1 MYTIE
6 QIQDAVY
13 FLSLGIVGFVIVSL
27 ELMLLILI
35 IASYLLSFE
44 IIVTNEDIIRTLVIK
59 LIVWVWTLLDWL
71 WILLKAIT
79 GSRVLLTITT
89 LGYIIYNIICR

>member
-1 MYTIE
+1 MYAIE
-6 QIQDAVY
+6 QIQDIVY
-13 FLSLGIVGFVIVSL
+13 FLSLGIAGFVIVSL
-27 ELMLLILI
+27 GLMLLILI

-44 IIVTNEDIIRTLVIK
+44 IIITNEDLIRTLVIK
-59 LIVWVWTLLDWL
+59 LIVLGWTLLDWL

>member
-27 ELMLLILI
+27 GLMLLILI

-59 LIVWVWTLLDWL
+59 LIVLGWTLLDWL

>member
-1 MYTIE
+1 MIE
-6 QIQDAVY
+6 QIQDIVY
-13 FLSLGIVGFVIVSL
+13 FLSLGIAGFVIVSL
-27 ELMLLILI
+27 GLMLLILI

-44 IIVTNEDIIRTLVIK
+44 IIITNEDLIRTLVIK
-59 LIVWVWTLLDWL
+59 LIVWGWTLLDWL